1 MKINELYSLN
11 FEQAINILINEKDT
25 ITTSDTLKDF
35 AIKNINEDKYNVAIH
50 ILEALNDNP
59 AYYFDYDYCMG
70 TLEKPTPLET
80 LKDLEHY
87 CEEGETNE

>member
-1 MKINELYSLN
+1 MNINELYKLS

-50 ILEALNDNP
+50 ILEALIDSP

-70 TLEKPTPLET
+70 TLEKPTPLEM
-80 LKDLEHY
+80 LKDLEDY
-87 CEEGETNE
+87 CE